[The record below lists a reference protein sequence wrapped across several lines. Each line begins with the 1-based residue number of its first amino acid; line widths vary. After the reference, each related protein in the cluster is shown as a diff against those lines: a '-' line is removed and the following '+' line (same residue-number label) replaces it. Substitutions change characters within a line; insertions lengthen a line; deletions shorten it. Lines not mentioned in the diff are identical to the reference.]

1 MILVLLRFLHFI
13 FTFVDTVKSEL
24 LTLTF
29 QSDIVRIWAHI
40 KLSSF
45 YYKGNTFYYRER
57 LNQLRLVSLVIAVY
71 LPHQSNHTL
80 SPQLASINLLK
91 CIRNKRCFI
100 FFTREWEKNN
110 KKHFRSVKIGNST
123 LIYNNPVKLDN
134 FQRES

>member
-1 MILVLLRFLHFI
+1 MILVLLKFLHFI
-13 FTFVDTVKSEL
+13 YTFVDSVKSEL

-29 QSDIVRIWAHI
+29 QSDIVGIWAHI
-40 KLSSF
+40 KLSFF

-57 LNQLRLVSLVIAVY
+57 LNQLRLVSLVITVY
-71 LPHQSNHTL
+71 LSHQSNRTP
-80 SPQLASINLLK
+80 SQQLASISLLK

-110 KKHFRSVKIGNST
+110 KKHFRSVEIGNSI

-134 FQRES
+134 FWRES